1 MESENIYQTMDAI
14 TNAICDSCEPRIR
27 PEVTLQTVD
36 DKTIIIVEVLPGS
49 MRPYYIKSKG
59 MMNGTYVRIA
69 GTTRPVEDYMLKELI
84 LEGQNRYF
92 ESEPCKRITATAEE
106 IQALCTSMKQVA
118 LKHTWQNSEKTNI
131 KDITLNTLTSWGIL
145 REEHGNVMPT
155 NAYALLNGKM
165 PMRQHIAAIWNR
177 DFQNLQG
184 MRRIWFARNETY
196 RFDGDFRVNM
206 YRRIEN
212 EPAPDDRVNDKVN
225 NKESEKAVLSLLMEN
240 PEYTVTQLADMLN
253 VSRKTIAN
261 KMKVLKEI

>member
-59 MMNGTYVRIA
+59 MMN
-69 GTTRPVEDYMLKELI
+69 
-84 LEGQNRYF
+84 
-92 ESEPCKRITATAEE
+92 
-106 IQALCTSMKQVA
+106 
-118 LKHTWQNSEKTNI
+118 
-131 KDITLNTLTSWGIL
+131 ITLNTLTSWGIL

-177 DFQNLQG
+177 DSQNLQG
-184 MRRIWFARNETY
+184 MRRIWFARTETY
-196 RFDGDFRVNM
+196 RF
-206 YRRIEN
+206 
-212 EPAPDDRVNDKVN
+212 
-225 NKESEKAVLSLLMEN
+225 
-240 PEYTVTQLADMLN
+240 
-253 VSRKTIAN
+253 
-261 KMKVLKEI
+261 

>member
-59 MMNGTYVRIA
+59 MMN
-69 GTTRPVEDYMLKELI
+69 
-84 LEGQNRYF
+84 
-92 ESEPCKRITATAEE
+92 
-106 IQALCTSMKQVA
+106 
-118 LKHTWQNSEKTNI
+118 
-131 KDITLNTLTSWGIL
+131 ITLNTLTSWGIL

-155 NAYALLNGKM
+155 NAYALLNGKCRSGSTSQLSGTGI
-165 PMRQHIAAIWNR
+165 P
-177 DFQNLQG
+177 
-184 MRRIWFARNETY
+184 RIFRECEEY
-196 RFDGDFRVNM
+196 GLPEPKLIDFDGDFRVNM